1 MSTYSQQAT
10 FDIDAVFQSGDISIA
25 EFIEERNL
33 HGSVQLDTTDEEA
46 LLTGTPHERFIVE
59 GAIAR
64 GGMGMILSVRDLN
77 IRRSIAMKVL
87 TSDNPTDK
95 QLLRFIE
102 EAQITGQLEHPNI
115 IPVHEL
121 GVSESGRVFYT
132 MKRVS
137 GVTLLDI
144 IKGVRE
150 HRKDVVEKYTLGQL
164 LTIFSKVCDAIAF
177 AHAHDVIH
185 RDLKPD
191 NIMIGDYGEVLL
203 MDWGLAKVVG
213 ERARQRVEDI
223 EEEMAAME
231 AMRNMETLDTGRPR
245 QSMSAKRTLEG
256 QILGTPNYMAPEQ
269 AAGRISEL
277 DHRTDIYALGG
288 IMYDLL
294 CLRPPIDGASLK
306 EMVRK
311 IKKGEIPLPSVYNPR
326 KSKKGK
332 MIHPDNIVLHHC
344 PDGRVPEPCI
354 AVAMKALAL
363 SQQDRYQ
370 TVEELQ
376 RDIFN
381 YQSGFATTAESA
393 SSLRLFWLTVK
404 RHKREAALAVASF
417 IAIIGLAT
425 VLVGYFYQANQENAA
440 IVEQLEQEKQARAD
454 FQRQLAPKL
463 ITEAKQLMKRNEWD
477 VALEKATEA
486 LELNSEMGDGWLTA
500 GRIHLAELNLGE
512 ATKVLERASQIEG
525 EHNEEAENLLKVA
538 ERFDEEMDN
547 EGKLP
552 GGRVY
557 ELASTLREL
566 GETSIAEV
574 LLSRVMTVQSD
585 EGPKTDAEKKALELA
600 FKAAR
605 ETLQL
610 ANPKQTRLRFTPS
623 IKSTGV
629 RVDLSGNSNLVDI
642 SALAGLPIHMINFE
656 GCRRLTDL
664 GPLAGMGLRELG
676 VEDTAVSDLGP
687 IKGAP
692 LAELNIRRSKVTTL
706 AAIQGAPLRKLH
718 ASQAEEL
725 TSLSGLAGAP
735 LTEITL
741 DNTKVS
747 DLFPLKGAKLT
758 SLDLRNCPVSDLSAL
773 ADMPLRT
780 LNLAYTKVRD
790 LAPLKGMPLETLELK
805 KAPVSDL
812 APLAGSTLTYLNLSQ
827 TRVASVAPLKGVP
840 VRRLYADDTPLA
852 SLSGLEGAP
861 LNILNVS
868 RTKVSDMTP
877 ILRCPLTTIYIP
889 PQLRNLLSLKAI
901 TTLTQIS
908 DRNGKLYP
916 AATFWRAVEGR
927 R

>member
-10 FDIDAVFQSGDISIA
+10 FDIDAVFQSGDITIA
-25 EFIEERNL
+25 EFIQQRKL
-33 HGSVQLDTTDEEA
+33 QGSVQLDTTDEEA

-87 TSDNPTDK
+87 TSDSPSDK
-95 QLLRFIE
+95 QILRFIE

-121 GVSESGRVFYT
+121 GISESGRVFYT
-132 MKRVS
+132 MKLVS

-144 IKGVRE
+144 IKGIRE
-150 HRKDVVEKYTLGQL
+150 HRKEFVDKYPLGQL
-164 LTIFSKVCDAIAF
+164 LTIFTKVCDAIAF

-223 EEEMAAME
+223 EEEMAAIE

-245 QSMSAKRTLEG
+245 QSMSAQRTLEG

-306 EMVRK
+306 EMVHK
-311 IKKGEIPLPSVYNPR
+311 IKKGEIPLPSIYNPR

-332 MIHPDNIVLHHC
+332 MVHPDNIVLHQC

-370 TVEELQ
+370 TVEDLQ

-404 RHKREAALAVASF
+404 RHKREAALAIASL
-417 IAIIGLAT
+417 ILIIGLAT
-425 VLVGYFYQANQENAA
+425 VLVGYFYRANQENAA
-440 IVEQLEQEKQARAD
+440 IVAQLEEEKQARSD

-463 ITEAKQLMKRNEWD
+463 INEAEQLMKRNEWD
-477 VALEKATEA
+477 AAMEKANEA
-486 LELNSEMGDGWLTA
+486 LELNAELGNGWLTL
-500 GRIHLAELNLGE
+500 GRVHIASLKLGE
-512 ATKVLERASQIEG
+512 AAKALERASEIEG
-525 EHNEEAENLLKVA
+525 THNADSQKLLEVA
-538 ERFDEEMDN
+538 KQFDAEMDN
-547 EGKLP
+547 DGKLQDS
-552 GGRVY
+552 RIY
-557 ELASTLREL
+557 ELA
-566 GETSIAEV
+566 TSLSQLDEKMLTEV
-574 LLSRVMTVQSD
+574 LLGRVMSVHSA
-585 EGPKTDAEKKALELA
+585 EGPKTDAERKALELA

-605 ETLQL
+605 ESMQL
-610 ANPKQTRLRFTPS
+610 ANPNQTRLRFTPS

-629 RVDLSGNSNLVDI
+629 RVDLSGNSELMDI
-642 SALAGLPIHMINFE
+642 SALAGLPIQMLNFE
-656 GCRRLTDL
+656 GCGRLTDL
-664 GPLAGMGLRELG
+664 GPLAGMSLRELG
-676 VEDTAVSDLGP
+676 LEDTAVEDLGP

-692 LAELNIRRSKVTTL
+692 ITELNIQRSQVAKLDAL
-706 AAIQGAPLRKLH
+706 AGSPLKKLL
-718 ASQAEEL
+718 ASQAEKL
-725 TSLSGLAGAP
+725 SDLSGLQGAP
-735 LTEITL
+735 LTEVIL
-741 DNTKVS
+741 DNTKVR
-747 DLFPLKGAKLT
+747 DLSPLKGAELT
-758 SLDLRNCPVSDLSAL
+758 ILDLRNCPVTDLSPL
-773 ADMPLRT
+773 AGMPLKT
-780 LNLAYTKVRD
+780 LNLAYTKVSD
-790 LAPLKGMPLETLELK
+790 LSPLRGAPLETLELK
-805 KAPVSDL
+805 KAPVSNL
-812 APLAGSTLTYLNLSQ
+812 TGLEGSPLTSLNLSQ
-827 TRVASVAPLKGVP
+827 TQVTSLAPLKGVP
-840 VRRLYADDTPLA
+840 LGRLYADDTPLA
-852 SLSGLEGAP
+852 SLVGLEGAP
-861 LNILNVS
+861 LTILNVS
-868 RTKVSDMTP
+868 RTKVTDMTP
-877 ILRCPLTTIYIP
+877 ILKSPLSTLYIP
-889 PQLRNLLSLKAI
+889 PQLRNLLALRAVTS
-901 TTLTQIS
+901 LTQIS

-916 AATFWRAVEGR
+916 AATFWKAVEGGR
-927 R
+927 